1 MPRYMN
7 VKKREIKWFK
17 DFTCLSNKCPNS
29 CCKGWV
35 IPLSDKDCERLRS
48 EKGWIGLCLFV
59 ATGGWIRAKLNVD
72 SGRCPFWGPDSL
84 CRLQKKRGHDFLP
97 WTCQSYPR
105 FYRNFGFFEESCLDL
120 SCPGAAAL
128 FFQNNGALDVTE
140 SEGEP
145 VTQIC
150 TTNDDRE
157 FFDFLLTRRGKI
169 ISDIRKTFAGH
180 DVKEC
185 GRYTDRLFENAV
197 MLQDQYTRG
206 ETKAPGEPPDPAGN
220 PFSFPLP
227 AEVFRGFLGSSLNH
241 ARLGRVSP
249 SLYRMFKRAE
259 GMITRIEKSGSNLT
273 EEAYGFLEANPD
285 ILTTLGAYLAYYM
298 FQYYMRIFETYS
310 FRRQVALG
318 LCHMNMILLLV
329 MSEAQEDPVSEN
341 MLPTIISVYNRRAY
355 FNDDIQ
361 DEMYRIFET
370 ARKEH
375 SGIDQNNH

>member
-1 MPRYMN
+1 
-7 VKKREIKWFK
+7 
-17 DFTCLSNKCPNS
+17 
-29 CCKGWV
+29 
-35 IPLSDKDCERLRS
+35 
-48 EKGWIGLCLFV
+48 
-59 ATGGWIRAKLNVD
+59 
-72 SGRCPFWGPDSL
+72 
-84 CRLQKKRGHDFLP
+84 
-97 WTCQSYPR
+97 
-105 FYRNFGFFEESCLDL
+105 
-120 SCPGAAAL
+120 
-128 FFQNNGALDVTE
+128 
-140 SEGEP
+140 
-145 VTQIC
+145 
-150 TTNDDRE
+150 
-157 FFDFLLTRRGKI
+157 
-169 ISDIRKTFAGH
+169 
-180 DVKEC
+180 
-185 GRYTDRLFENAV
+185 
-197 MLQDQYTRG
+197 
-206 ETKAPGEPPDPAGN
+206 
-220 PFSFPLP
+220 
-227 AEVFRGFLGSSLNH
+227 
-241 ARLGRVSP
+241 
-249 SLYRMFKRAE
+249 MFKRAE